1 MHIIHENPAS
11 LEVLLV
17 PATEAARMLSMGES
31 TFWRKVR
38 EQVLP
43 QPIKIGGMTRWRVAE
58 LRRFIDELPAA

>member
-1 MHIIHENPAS
+1 MENPAS

-17 PATEAARMLSMGES
+17 PAVEAARMLSMGES